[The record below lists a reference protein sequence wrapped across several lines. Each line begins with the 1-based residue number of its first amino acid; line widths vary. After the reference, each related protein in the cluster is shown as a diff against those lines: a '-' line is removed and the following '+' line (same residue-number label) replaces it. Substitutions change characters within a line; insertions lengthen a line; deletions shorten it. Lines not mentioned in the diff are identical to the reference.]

1 MPNVEL
7 LMNLKQLIEVK
18 ALVRLV
24 HEGREVYGSQVA
36 NGHLVRRG
44 ELHNLG
50 TQVGR
55 LDGAQVLL
63 VGLAIASILLN
74 KRAYEDQPS
83 LSDSDSEVRFSTL
96 KSMYGVPVSTWEERM
111 ANHNSCA
118 GTVRRNFFSCS
129 YCS

>member
-1 MPNVEL
+1 MSNVEL

-83 LSDSDSEVRFSTL
+83 LSDSDSEV
-96 KSMYGVPVSTWEERM
+96 P
-111 ANHNSCA
+111 
-118 GTVRRNFFSCS
+118 
-129 YCS
+129 

>member
-7 LMNLKQLIEVK
+7 LMNLKQLVEVK

-24 HEGREVYGSQVA
+24 HEGREVNGSQVA

-55 LDGAQVLL
+55 LDGTQVLL

-83 LSDSDSEVRFSTL
+83 LSDSDSEV
-96 KSMYGVPVSTWEERM
+96 P
-111 ANHNSCA
+111 
-118 GTVRRNFFSCS
+118 
-129 YCS
+129 